1 MLNTNRKIRNRIS
14 FSHTDAQLAKR
25 VKSVFIRGD
34 EAVLPC
40 HVSSYDDIVSHY
52 SVSGYETLNPEFT
65 AYVEDAISFIPP
77 EYPVVLEISGCSF
90 TEEEQNVIRDTVK
103 EDFMYDL
110 GAVQE
115 QNSRQNK
122 IMLFMLAGMILT
134 WLFVSFW
141 EGLSEM
147 SLEFIYIVFWFF
159 ADLVISYVFL
169 DNPESLHRRVLAGR
183 LARIK
188 VSFVQNVE
196 DCDKELENM
205 EEEIK
210 MESQKL

>member
-1 MLNTNRKIRNRIS
+1 MQDKKKIRNRLF
-14 FSHTDAQLAKR
+14 FSRANADLEKR
-25 VKSVFIRGD
+25 VKNVYIRGD
-34 EAVLPC
+34 AAILPC
-40 HVSSYDDIVSHY
+40 RVTAYDDVISHY
-52 SVSGYETLNPEFT
+52 SVHEYETLNPEFGE
-65 AYVEDAISFIPP
+65 YVEDAISFIPP
-77 EYPVVLEISGCSF
+77 EYPVLLEIVGCDF
-90 TEEEQNVIRDTVK
+90 TEEEQETIRSTIE
-103 EDFMYDL
+103 EDFMYEL

-115 QNSRQNK
+115 QNSQQNK